1 VGSSAKNGGGREAGD
16 ASALNAAVFRRFNGS
31 SPPAARPECSAEA
44 ADDDGGSGS
53 GVRLDVE
60 DIAAGS
66 RRLNSRKRKSPLG
79 ACAFLAHL
87 MLLVSEL

>member
-1 VGSSAKNGGGREAGD
+1 VGSSSKNVGGE
-16 ASALNAAVFRRFNGS
+16 ASALNAAVFKRFNGS
-31 SPPAARPECSAEA
+31 SPPTARGECSAEA
-44 ADDDGGSGS
+44 AGDADDDGGSGS